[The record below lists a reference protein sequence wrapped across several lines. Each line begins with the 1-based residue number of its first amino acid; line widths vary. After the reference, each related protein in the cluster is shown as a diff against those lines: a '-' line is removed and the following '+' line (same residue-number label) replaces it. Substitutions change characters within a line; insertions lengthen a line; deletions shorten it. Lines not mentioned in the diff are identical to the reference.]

1 MKIDGNS
8 PNANVRPLGPSPD
21 DTRINSGTSGAQ
33 KANQSS
39 HGDTVELSSQAQ
51 LVGRTLKAAEAEP
64 AIRQDKVDQAK
75 QKLAAGEVGNDP
87 VQLANRLIDHL
98 LEG

>member
-8 PNANVRPLGPSPD
+8 PNANVRPLGPSAD
-21 DTRINSGTSGAQ
+21 DTRIKPGTPGAQ
-33 KANQSS
+33 KTGSPS

-51 LVGRTLKAAEAEP
+51 LVGKTLKAASSAP
-64 AIRQDKVDQAK
+64 AIRQDKVEQAK
-75 QKLAAGEVGNDP
+75 QKLAAGEVGHDP
-87 VQLANRLIDHL
+87 IQLANRMIDHL